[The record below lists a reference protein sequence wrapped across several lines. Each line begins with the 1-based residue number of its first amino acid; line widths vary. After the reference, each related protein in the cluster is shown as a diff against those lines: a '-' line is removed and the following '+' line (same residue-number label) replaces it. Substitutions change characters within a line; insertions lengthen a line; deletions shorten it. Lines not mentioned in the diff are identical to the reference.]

1 MKKHLSFYF
10 GKMACPK
17 TISGP
22 AMNPLRVAW
31 LTVTT
36 STGPGM
42 SAPERPTK
50 NEVKK
55 ICGRF
60 SITNLWMS
68 KT

>member
-1 MKKHLSFYF
+1 MSQNDQRTHYE
-10 GKMACPK
+10 
-17 TISGP
+17 T
-22 AMNPLRVAW
+22 PLRTAW

-42 SAPERPTK
+42 SAPERPTR
-50 NEVKK
+50 NELIK